1 MNIPKNFQICYP
13 HEMIQKRV
21 QELGV
26 EISDWSTKIWQ
37 DSHTDV
43 VAVPILRGGLFF
55 FADLVRAITT
65 SIEIAPVKAWA
76 YASGENNKQLDK
88 VAVDVSVIPAKGRR
102 VLLVDDICD
111 TGRTLEE
118 LHKQL
123 LAAGALEVRS
133 AVLIK
138 RQQPHPTF
146 APNWAAFNYS
156 GPEWFVGYGMDD
168 SERWRNLSGVYIIKQ
183 SQG

>member
-1 MNIPKNFQICYP
+1 MIIPKNFQICYP
-13 HEMIQKRV
+13 AEIIQKRV
-21 QELGV
+21 RELGQ
-26 EISDWSTKIWQ
+26 EISSWAQKIWD

-55 FADLVRAITT
+55 FADLVRAVSS

-76 YASGENNKQLDK
+76 YASGENAKQLDQ
-88 VAVDVSVIPAKGRR
+88 VSVDVSVIPARGRR

-111 TGRTLEE
+111 SGRTLDE
-118 LHKQL
+118 LHRQL
-123 LAAGALEVRS
+123 LTAGALEVRS

-138 RQQPHPTF
+138 REPKKVF
-146 APNWAAFNYS
+146 EPNWSAFNYN

-168 SERWRNLSGVYIIKQ
+168 SERWRNIPSVYIIKQ
-183 SQG
+183 S

>member
-1 MNIPKNFQICYP
+1 MNTPKNFQICYS
-13 HEMIQKRV
+13 HEDIQRRV
-21 QELGV
+21 RELGV
-26 EISDWSTKIWQ
+26 EISTWADKIWQ

-55 FADLVRAITT
+55 FADLVRAVSN

-118 LHKQL
+118 LHRQL
-123 LAAGALEVRS
+123 LAAGALEVKS

-138 RQQPHPTF
+138 REQPQKTF
-146 APNWAAFNYS
+146 DPSWAAFSYK

-168 SERWRNLSGVYIIKQ
+168 SERWRNLSSVYIIKQ
-183 SQG
+183 AQ

>member
-1 MNIPKNFQICYP
+1 MIIPKNFQICYP
-13 HEMIQKRV
+13 AEIIQKRV
-21 QELGV
+21 RELGQ
-26 EISDWSTKIWQ
+26 EISSWAQKIWD

-55 FADLVRAITT
+55 FADLVRAVSS

-76 YASGENNKQLDK
+76 YASGENAKQLDQ
-88 VAVDVSVIPAKGRR
+88 VSVDVSVIPARGRR

-111 TGRTLEE
+111 SGRTLDE
-118 LHKQL
+118 LHRQL
-123 LAAGALEVRS
+123 LTAGALEVRS

-138 RQQPHPTF
+138 REAKKVF
-146 APNWAAFNYS
+146 EPNWSAFNYN

-168 SERWRNLSGVYIIKQ
+168 SERWRNIPSVYIIKQ
-183 SQG
+183 S